1 MRARLAVATALVL
14 AAAAARAGE
23 VPGALLVVEAAPGT
37 PGSDPTGAPPRFA
50 LLKDGQ
56 AFVGGT
62 SRVETVRLDKSELSA
77 LKRRV
82 DAARK
87 AIGKSSRLALGEGG
101 AVVRLRFP
109 DEPPV
114 EVALG
119 LAPAPPPAPGGE
131 PEPVAAL
138 VADVLS
144 FRHPGLVP
152 YEPPGYALV
161 LREGALAGGC
171 RPWNFATPLAEAKH
185 GPLTVPAEEARGW
198 PTGALPASVCGPDG
212 RRYVLTLRPLLPGE
226 QP

>member
-1 MRARLAVATALVL
+1 MRTRLALAVGLVL
-14 AAAAARAGE
+14 AAAAVRAGE
-23 VPGALLVVEAAPGT
+23 VPGALLVVESAPGT

-50 LLKDGQ
+50 LLRDGQ

-62 SRVETVRLDKSELSA
+62 WRVETVRLEKGELSA
-77 LKRRV
+77 LRKRV

-87 AIGKSSRLALGEGG
+87 AVGRSSRLVLGEGG
-101 AVVRLRFP
+101 PLVRLRFP
-109 DEPPV
+109 EDPPV
-114 EVALG
+114 EVQLG
-119 LAPAPPPAPGGE
+119 SAPPAPGEE
-131 PEPVAAL
+131 PDPVAAL

-171 RPWNFATPLAEAKH
+171 RPWNLATPFAEAKA
-185 GPLTVPAEEARGW
+185 GPLSVPADQALGW
-198 PTGALPASVCGPDG
+198 PTGALPGSVCGPDAK
-212 RRYVLTLRPLLPGE
+212 RYVLTLRPLLPGE

>member
-1 MRARLAVATALVL
+1 MQHLGKPGDLFDC
-14 AAAAARAGE
+14 
-23 VPGALLVVEAAPGT
+23 VPQGMPKIE
-37 PGSDPTGAPPRFA
+37 DGAPPRFA

-56 AFVGGT
+56 AVVGGT

-161 LREGALAGGC
+161 LREVLISRSAS
-171 RPWNFATPLAEAKH
+171 
-185 GPLTVPAEEARGW
+185 RG
-198 PTGALPASVCGPDG
+198 
-212 RRYVLTLRPLLPGE
+212 
-226 QP
+226 